1 MNASQ
6 LDFFRDL
13 LVKKMADLLGIAEE
27 TVVRMNRGDG
37 TFPDPIDR
45 AMSESSRSIEL
56 RKRDRERKLIQ
67 KIINALKKIDDGS
80 YGTCEICSEPI
91 TEKRLKARPETT
103 MCFECKVEQEEIEKR
118 YGS

>member
-1 MNASQ
+1 MKASQ

-67 KIINALKKIDDGS
+67 KIINALKKIDEGS
-80 YGTCEICSEPI
+80 YGICEICSEPI
-91 TEKRLKARPETT
+91 TEKRLRARPETT

>member
-1 MNASQ
+1 M
-6 LDFFRDL
+6 DFFRDL

-27 TVVRMNRGDG
+27 TVIRMNKGDG
-37 TFPDPIDR
+37 TYPDPLDR
-45 AMSESSRSIEL
+45 AMSESTRSIEL

-80 YGTCEICSEPI
+80 YGTCEICSQAI
-91 TEKRLKARPETT
+91 TEERLKARPEAT

>member
-1 MNASQ
+1 M
-6 LDFFRDL
+6 DFFRDL

-27 TVVRMNRGDG
+27 TVVRMNKGDG
-37 TFPDPIDR
+37 TYPDPLDR
-45 AMSESSRSIEL
+45 AMSESTRSIEL

-80 YGTCEICSEPI
+80 YGICEICSQPI
-91 TEKRLKARPETT
+91 TEERLKARPEAT

>member
-1 MNASQ
+1 M
-6 LDFFRDL
+6 DFFRDL

-27 TVVRMNRGDG
+27 TVVRMNKGDG
-37 TFPDPIDR
+37 TYPDPLDR
-45 AMSESSRSIEL
+45 AMSESTRSIEL

-80 YGTCEICSEPI
+80 YGTCEICSQSI
-91 TEKRLKARPETT
+91 TEERLKARPEAT